1 MAIRSILDL
10 QLDDRHYG
18 DNCTF
23 NGYLEDYLSLDDLE
37 LDPILKDAFTTINT
51 NHPHVKIC
59 AGLKSEINRD
69 AISNQIIRYKD
80 IFKLQGKAFV
90 YPYILYMEQGEEER
104 ALLVVPYEPY
114 SYLYAKG
121 FYYCMTEPGSLFI
134 DCKNEIVAISTQDP
148 SRIVT
153 AFNNLFERKAGA
165 LQRAIDH
172 EYFTTYDELKQQA
185 LKAAEEQ
192 VEKAKVELPL
202 LDDRTKAIYQ
212 YIIKWF
218 LLKKILYVQYMVN
231 KDILNN
237 VHEGN
242 VKKQR
247 NQAKENADQV
257 LFLSYSEMYRCGQP
271 STQEQEVEQEVKNE
285 QKEEVA

>member
-1 MAIRSILDL
+1 MAIRSLLDL

-18 DNCTF
+18 DNCLF
-23 NGYLEDYLSLDDLE
+23 NGYLEDYLSLEDSD
-37 LDPILKDAFTTINT
+37 LDPIQKDAFTTINH
-51 NHPHVKIC
+51 NYQNVKIC
-59 AGLKSEINRD
+59 VGLKSDISQD

-80 IFKLQGKAFV
+80 IFKLHGKALV
-90 YPYILYMEQGEEER
+90 YPNILYTTIEEEDR

-134 DCKNEIVAISTQDP
+134 DCKNEIVAISTQDS

-153 AFNNLFERKAGA
+153 AFNSLFKKKAGA

-172 EYFTTYDELKQQA
+172 EYFTNYEELQAQA

-192 VEKAKVELPL
+192 VEQAKTELLEVE
-202 LDDRTKAIYQ
+202 DRTDKIYH
-212 YIIKWF
+212 YIINWF

-231 KDILNN
+231 KEILNT

-247 NQAKENADQV
+247 NQAKLNADQIQ
-257 LFLSYSEMYRCGQP
+257 FLSYSDMYRLQK
-271 STQEQEVEQEVKNE
+271 EKEVEENPE
-285 QKEEVA
+285 

>member
-1 MAIRSILDL
+1 MAIRSLLDL

-18 DNCTF
+18 DNCLF
-23 NGYLEDYLSLDDLE
+23 NGYLEDYLSLEDSD
-37 LDPILKDAFTTINT
+37 LDPILKDAFTTINH
-51 NHPHVKIC
+51 NYQNVKIC
-59 AGLKSEINRD
+59 VGLKSDISQD

-80 IFKLQGKAFV
+80 IFKLHGKALV
-90 YPYILYMEQGEEER
+90 YPYILYMTIEEEDR

-153 AFNNLFERKAGA
+153 AFNNLFEKKAGA

-172 EYFTTYDELKQQA
+172 EHFTNYEELQAQA

-192 VEKAKVELPL
+192 VEQAKTELL
-202 LDDRTKAIYQ
+202 EIEDRTDKIYH
-212 YIIKWF
+212 YIINWF
-218 LLKKILYVQYMVN
+218 LLKKVLYVQYMVN
-231 KDILNN
+231 KEILNT

-247 NQAKENADQV
+247 NQAKLNADQIQ
-257 LFLSYSEMYRCGQP
+257 FLSYSDMYRL
-271 STQEQEVEQEVKNE
+271 
-285 QKEEVA
+285 QKEEEVEENPE

>member
-1 MAIRSILDL
+1 MAIRSLLDL

-18 DNCTF
+18 DNCLF
-23 NGYLEDYLSLDDLE
+23 NGYLEDYLSLEDSD
-37 LDPILKDAFTTINT
+37 LDPILKDAFTTINH
-51 NHPHVKIC
+51 NYQNVKIC
-59 AGLKSEINRD
+59 VGLKSDISQD

-80 IFKLQGKAFV
+80 IFKLHGKALV
-90 YPYILYMEQGEEER
+90 YPYILYTTVEEEDR

-153 AFNNLFERKAGA
+153 AFNNLFEKKAGA

-172 EYFTTYDELKQQA
+172 EYFTNYEELQAQA

-192 VEKAKVELPL
+192 VEQAKTELLEVE
-202 LDDRTKAIYQ
+202 DRTDKIYH
-212 YIIKWF
+212 YIINWF
-218 LLKKILYVQYMVN
+218 LLKKVLYVQYMVN
-231 KDILNN
+231 KEILNT

-247 NQAKENADQV
+247 NQAKLNADQIQ
-257 LFLSYSEMYRCGQP
+257 FLSYSDMYRL
-271 STQEQEVEQEVKNE
+271 
-285 QKEEVA
+285 QKEEEVEENPE